1 MSAPVLLHVA
11 LDGRW
16 IELPVQGGQDP
27 GDWAAEAVAEALA
40 LRGLVER
47 PQVVELYTQTYAA
60 VLEQLRERAEQDGA
74 VVTAAFALVGDDDLL
89 PVTVAELVVARLEPG
104 QGVDAFVDALV
115 VAPAERFGEPEVDE
129 VPTASGPAVRLRQL
143 RIVPG
148 APGDEPSVQ
157 TSVVHVWPG
166 PAEHLATM
174 LTSWFGS
181 PVDAETCGEALG
193 EVVASLRW
201 DAA

>member
-1 MSAPVLLHVA
+1 MNGPVLVQVA
-11 LDGRW
+11 LDARW
-16 IELPVQGGQDP
+16 IELPVQGQQDP
-27 GDWAAEAVAEALA
+27 GDWASAAVAEALA
-40 LRGLVER
+40 LRGLTET
-47 PQVVELYTQTYAA
+47 PQVVELYAQSYAA

-74 VVTAAFALVGDDDLL
+74 VVTAAFALVGDGDLL

-104 QGVDAFVDALV
+104 QGLDDFVDGLV
-115 VAPAERFGEPEVDE
+115 VGPTERFGEPEVDE
-129 VPTASGPAVRLRQL
+129 VATASGPAVRLRQL

-148 APGDEPSVQ
+148 AAGADPSVQ

-174 LTSWFGS
+174 LTSWFSS
-181 PVDAETCGEALG
+181 PVEAEISGEALG

-201 DAA
+201 EAA